1 MVKYEVYYLG
11 NLVKTF
17 LSEGEAEEYIKSCL
31 EDEKVIYANEFKIKK
46 VIIEGDTYG
55 I

>member
-17 LSEGEAEEYIKSCL
+17 KTLGEAEEYIKVCL
-31 EDEKVIYANEFKIKK
+31 EDEKVIYANEFKIKE
-46 VIIEGDTYG
+46 VIINE
-55 I
+55 